1 MNLQRDQYVLGIDF
15 GTTNTCAAFMTSR
28 EPDPITVPFP
38 NGAHLLKSCV
48 QYGKNAD
55 VGDAAYKHLSMGVSG
70 IVKNVKRVLGRY
82 YNDEIV
88 QRCKE
93 QKQCAV
99 DIENFGSKPA
109 FTVANDT
116 YVVPSD
122 VASKIIQ
129 RIYETADK
137 YVKQSYGSDMKCEKV
152 MITFPANFNNNQRT
166 ATLLAVEKAGIPKEK
181 LKMMNEPSAAAF
193 HYCKLNRIDN
203 QTILVYDLGG
213 GTFDVSI
220 IKVNRG
226 DYTVL
231 KYAGDPFLGGA
242 DFDSLFAE
250 YIEKRCKEE
259 YHVPLIRSTN
269 EKVRRKLQAHLL
281 SLAEEAKIE
290 LSTRD
295 YYYVNLTGF
304 GIDSNKKLL
313 DSDDDDSD
321 DDEYS
326 LKVTRSEL
334 NNCIRR
340 LIDKSIGLV
349 KQCLSECG
357 LSTSDIDQVVLIGGS
372 SQLTIVKERLE
383 QMFGSGKVSGGE
395 VNPELAVARGACQ
408 SLVDHLNLKDRVV
421 YSLGQLLLGGRI
433 QCLIPRQSVIK
444 YTSQEME
451 TFPPKDYTKSISCAI
466 YQGNAENAGDI
477 ERQDDCVLVG
487 RYTIEGYDYAPLTD
501 VHFLTT
507 FTIDE
512 WGIIHVIDKYKEK
525 NKVLVDKTFRWEE
538 PELVRNNVDIE
549 LLRLLLLRELLS
561 SFSVCIIHT
570 HL

>member
-1 MNLQRDQYVLGIDF
+1 MNLRRDEYVLGIDF

-55 VGDAAYKHLSMGVSG
+55 VGDAAYKHLSTGKGG
-70 IVKNVKRVLGRY
+70 IVRNVKRILGRY
-82 YNDEIV
+82 YSDEIV
-88 QRCKE
+88 QRCKTE
-93 QKQCAV
+93 KQCAV
-99 DIENFGSKPA
+99 DIEEVNDKPVLRIDRNTTLA
-109 FTVANDT
+109 
-116 YVVPSD
+116 PSD
-122 VASKIIQ
+122 VASRIIQ

-137 YVKQSYGSDMKCEKV
+137 YVKQSYGSDMKCVKV

-166 ATLLAVEKAGIPKEK
+166 ATLLAVEKALEKAGIKKEK

-220 IKVNRG
+220 IHVNRG

-242 DFDSLFAE
+242 DFDSLFAKH
-250 YIEKRCKEE
+250 IEEKCKSD
-259 YHVPLIRSTN
+259 YHVPLIRSNN
-269 EKVRRKLQAHLL
+269 EKTRRKLQAHLL
-281 SLAEEAKIE
+281 SLAEEAKIG
-290 LSTRD
+290 LSSRD
-295 YYYVNLTGF
+295 TTYVDLAGF
-304 GIDSNKKLL
+304 GIESNKKSLDSDSD
-313 DSDDDDSD
+313 DSDDDD
-321 DDEYS
+321 YS

-340 LIDKSIGLV
+340 LIDKSIDLV

-372 SQLTIVKERLE
+372 SRLTIVEERLK
-383 QMFGSGKVSGGE
+383 QLFGSWKVSGGE
-395 VNPELAVARGACQ
+395 VNPELAVARGACH
-408 SLVDHLNLKDRVV
+408 SLVSNLNLKDRVV

-451 TFPPKDYTKSISCAI
+451 TFPPKDYTRSISCAI
-466 YQGNAENAGDI
+466 YQGNAEHAGDI

-525 NKVLVDKTFRWEE
+525 NKVLVDKMFRWEE
-538 PELVRNNVDIE
+538 PELVRNTVDIE
-549 LLRLLLLRELLS
+549 LLRLLLLRELLNS
-561 SFSVCIIHT
+561 
-570 HL
+570 

>member
-55 VGDAAYKHLSMGVSG
+55 VGDAAYKHLSAGKSG
-70 IVKNVKRVLGRY
+70 IVKNVKRILGRY

-137 YVKQSYGSDMKCEKV
+137 FVKQSYGSDMKCVKV

-250 YIEKRCKEE
+250 YIEKKCKNDF
-259 YHVPLIRSTN
+259 HVPLIRSTN
-269 EKVRRKLQAHLL
+269 DKGRSKLQAHLL

-334 NNCIRR
+334 NNCIRG
-340 LIDKSIGLV
+340 LIDKSINLV

-372 SQLTIVKERLE
+372 SRLTIVEDRLK
-383 QMFGSGKVSGGE
+383 QMFGSWKLSGDE

-408 SLVDHLNLKDRVV
+408 SLVGNLNLKDRVV
-421 YSLGQLLLGGRI
+421 YSLGQLLTGNRI
-433 QCLIPRQSVIK
+433 RCLIPRQTQIP
-444 YTSQEME
+444 YTSQELE
-451 TFPPKDYTKSISCAI
+451 TVPPEDYTRSLSCAI
-466 YQGNAENAGDI
+466 YQGNARQISDMEN
-477 ERQDDCVLVG
+477 QDDCDLVE
-487 RYTIEGYDYAPLTD
+487 RYALEGYDYAPANRI
-501 VHFLTT
+501 HFLTKY
-507 FTIDE
+507 TIDE
-512 WGIIHVIDKYKEK
+512 WGIIHVIEKYKEK
-525 NKVLVDKTFRWEE
+525 NKVLVDKMFRWIE
-538 PELVRNNVDIE
+538 PI
-549 LLRLLLLRELLS
+549 
-561 SFSVCIIHT
+561 
-570 HL
+570 

>member
-48 QYGKNAD
+48 QYGDQFN
-55 VGDAAYKHLSMGVSG
+55 VGDVAYKHLSAGKSG
-70 IVKNVKRVLGRY
+70 IVRNVKRILGRY

-99 DIENFGSKPA
+99 DIEEVNDKPVLCMDSNSNIA
-109 FTVANDT
+109 
-116 YVVPSD
+116 PSD

-129 RIYETADK
+129 RIYETAEK

-242 DFDSLFAE
+242 DFDSLFAKH
-250 YIEKRCKEE
+250 IEKKYRDA
-259 YHVPLIRSTN
+259 YHFPLIRSSSKSTC
-269 EKVRRKLQAHLL
+269 RKLQAQLL

-290 LSTRD
+290 LSNSDTAPI
-295 YYYVNLTGF
+295 NLIGF
-304 GIDSNKKLL
+304 GNDSNKKSL
-313 DSDDDDSD
+313 DSDSDDSD
-321 DDEYS
+321 DDEYNMT
-326 LKVTRSEL
+326 VTRSEL
-334 NNCIRR
+334 NNCIRG
-340 LIDKSIGLV
+340 LIDKSIDLV

-372 SQLTIVKERLE
+372 SRLTIVEDRLK
-383 QMFGSGKVSGGE
+383 QMFGSWKVSNKDN

-408 SLVDHLNLKDRVV
+408 TLVNNLNLKDRVV
-421 YSLGQLLLGGRI
+421 YSLGHLLVGRRI
-433 QCLIPRQSVIK
+433 ECLIPRQSQIP
-444 YTSQEME
+444 YTSPEME
-451 TFPPKDYTKSISCAI
+451 THPVSDYTTYCTSAI
-466 YQGNAENAGDI
+466 YQGKAESTGDM
-477 ERQDDCVLVG
+477 ESQDNCILVENY
-487 RYTIEGYDYAPLTD
+487 RMEGYDYAPAND

-512 WGIIHVIDKYKEK
+512 WGIINVLLKYKER
-525 NKVLVDKTFRWEE
+525 NKVLVDKMFRW
-538 PELVRNNVDIE
+538 IE
-549 LLRLLLLRELLS
+549 H
-561 SFSVCIIHT
+561 I
-570 HL
+570 

>member
-70 IVKNVKRVLGRY
+70 IVKNAKRVLGRY

-137 YVKQSYGSDMKCEKV
+137 FVKQSYGSDMKCVKV

-220 IKVNRG
+220 VRVKGN

-242 DFDSLFAE
+242 DFDSLFAKH
-250 YIEKRCKEE
+250 IEKKYREE
-259 YHVPLIRSTN
+259 YHVPLIRPTN
-269 EKVRRKLQAHLL
+269 DKVRRKLQARLL
-281 SLAEEAKIE
+281 SLAEEAKIR
-290 LSTRD
+290 LSSYDTVYID
-295 YYYVNLTGF
+295 LIGF
-304 GIDSNKKLL
+304 GNRCN
-313 DSDDDDSD
+313 DSDDE
-321 DDEYS
+321 EYS
-326 LKVTRSEL
+326 LKVARSEL
-334 NNCIRR
+334 NNCIRG
-340 LIDKSIGLV
+340 LIDKSINLV
-349 KQCLSECG
+349 NQCLFECG
-357 LSTSDIDQVVLIGGS
+357 LNTSDIDQVVLIGGS
-372 SQLTIVKERLE
+372 SQLTIVKDRLK
-383 QMFGSGKVSGGE
+383 QMFGSWKVSGGE
-395 VNPELAVARGACQ
+395 VDCELAVARGACQ
-408 SLVDHLNLKDRVV
+408 SLVGNLYLKDRVV
-421 YSLGQLLLGGRI
+421 YSLGQLLSGNQV
-433 QCLIPRQSVIK
+433 QCLIPRQSEIPCK
-444 YTSQEME
+444 SEEIT
-451 TFPPKDYTKSISCAI
+451 TWPDKDYTQFIYDAV
-466 YQGNAENAGDI
+466 YQGDATFLREIREIDKNY
-477 ERQDDCVLVG
+477 VLVDNF
-487 RYTIEGYDYAPLTD
+487 RVEGYDYAPACD
-501 VHFLTT
+501 IHFLTT
-507 FTIDE
+507 YSIDE
-512 WGIIHVIDKYKEK
+512 YGIIRVIKKYKER
-525 NKVLVDKTFRWEE
+525 NRVLVDKMFRWEE
-538 PELVRNNVDIE
+538 PI
-549 LLRLLLLRELLS
+549 
-561 SFSVCIIHT
+561 
-570 HL
+570 

>member
-1 MNLQRDQYVLGIDF
+1 MNLRRDEYVLGIDF

-55 VGDAAYKHLSMGVSG
+55 VGDAAYKHLSTGKGG
-70 IVKNVKRVLGRY
+70 IVRNVKRILGRY
-82 YNDEIV
+82 YSDEIV
-88 QRCKE
+88 QRCKTE
-93 QKQCAV
+93 KQCAV
-99 DIENFGSKPA
+99 DIEEVSDKPVLRIDRNTTLA
-109 FTVANDT
+109 
-116 YVVPSD
+116 PSD

-129 RIYETADK
+129 RTYETADK
-137 YVKQSYGSDMKCEKV
+137 YVKQSYGSDMKCVKV

-166 ATLLAVEKAGIPKEK
+166 ATLLAVEKALEKAGIKKDK

-193 HYCKLNRIDN
+193 HYCKLKHIDN

-220 IKVNRG
+220 IRVNRG

-242 DFDSLFAE
+242 DFDSLFAD
-250 YIEKRCKEE
+250 YIEKKCREE
-259 YHVPLIRSTN
+259 YHVPLIRSNN
-269 EKVRRKLQAHLL
+269 EKARRRYYQQLLQ
-281 SLAEEAKIE
+281 LAEYAKIE
-290 LSTRD
+290 LSSRD
-295 YYYVNLTGF
+295 YFYIDLTGF
-304 GIDSNKKLL
+304 GIESNKKSLDSDSD
-313 DSDDDDSD
+313 DSDDDDD
-321 DDEYS
+321 YS

-340 LIDKSIGLV
+340 LIDKSIDLV

-372 SQLTIVKERLE
+372 SRLTIVEERLK
-383 QMFGSGKVSGGE
+383 QLFGSWKVSGGE

-408 SLVDHLNLKDRVV
+408 TLVNNLNLKDRVV

-451 TFPPKDYTKSISCAI
+451 TFPPKDYTRSISCAI
-466 YQGNAENAGDI
+466 YQGNAEHAGDI

-525 NKVLVDKTFRWEE
+525 NKVLVDKMFRWKE
-538 PELVRNNVDIE
+538 PI
-549 LLRLLLLRELLS
+549 
-561 SFSVCIIHT
+561 
-570 HL
+570 

>member
-1 MNLQRDQYVLGIDF
+1 MNLRRDEYVLGIDF

-38 NGAHLLKSCV
+38 NGSYLLKSCV
-48 QYGKNAD
+48 QYGDQFN
-55 VGDAAYKHLSMGVSG
+55 VGDAAYKHLSTGKGS
-70 IVKNVKRVLGRY
+70 IVRNVKRILGRY
-82 YNDEIV
+82 YSDEIV
-88 QRCKE
+88 QRCKTE
-93 QKQCAV
+93 KQCAV
-99 DIENFGSKPA
+99 DIEEVSDKPVLRIDRNTMLA
-109 FTVANDT
+109 
-116 YVVPSD
+116 PSD
-122 VASKIIQ
+122 VASRIIQ
-129 RIYETADK
+129 RTYETADK
-137 YVKQSYGSDMKCEKV
+137 YVKQSYGSDMKCVKV

-220 IKVNRG
+220 IRVNRG

-242 DFDSLFAE
+242 DFDSLFAKH
-250 YIEKRCKEE
+250 IEEKCKSDF
-259 YHVPLIRSTN
+259 HVPLIRSNN
-269 EKVRRKLQAHLL
+269 EKTRRKLQAHLL

-290 LSTRD
+290 LSSSETT
-295 YYYVNLTGF
+295 YVDLAGF
-304 GIDSNKKLL
+304 GIESNKKSL
-313 DSDDDDSD
+313 DSDSDESDDDD
-321 DDEYS
+321 YS
-326 LKVTRSEL
+326 LKVTRDGL

-340 LIDKSIGLV
+340 LIDKSIDLV

-372 SQLTIVKERLE
+372 SRLTIVEERLK
-383 QMFGSGKVSGGE
+383 QLFGSWKVSGGE

-408 SLVDHLNLKDRVV
+408 TLVNNLNLKDRVV
-421 YSLGQLLLGGRI
+421 YSLGHLLVGRRI
-433 QCLIPRQSVIK
+433 ECLIPRQSVIK

-451 TFPPKDYTKSISCAI
+451 THPVSDYTTYCTSAV
-466 YQGNAENAGDI
+466 YQGNAKSTGDMEN
-477 ERQDDCVLVG
+477 QDDCILVENY
-487 RYTIEGYDYAPLTD
+487 RMEGYDYAPAND

-512 WGIIHVIDKYKEK
+512 WGIINVVVKYKER
-525 NKVLVDKTFRWEE
+525 NKVLVNKMFRWKE
-538 PELVRNNVDIE
+538 PI
-549 LLRLLLLRELLS
+549 
-561 SFSVCIIHT
+561 
-570 HL
+570 

>member
-1 MNLQRDQYVLGIDF
+1 MNLRRDEYVLGIDF

-55 VGDAAYKHLSMGVSG
+55 VGDAAYKHLSTGKSG
-70 IVKNVKRVLGRY
+70 IVRNVKRILGRY

-99 DIENFGSKPA
+99 DIEEVNDKPVLHIDRS
-109 FTVANDT
+109 TT
-116 YVVPSD
+116 CSPSD

-129 RIYETADK
+129 RIYETAEK
-137 YVKQSYGSDMKCEKV
+137 YVKQSYGSDMKCIKV

-269 EKVRRKLQAHLL
+269 DKVRRKLQAHLL

-304 GIDSNKKLL
+304 GIDSNKKSL
-313 DSDDDDSD
+313 DSDSDDSD

-340 LIDKSIGLV
+340 LIDKSINLV

-372 SQLTIVKERLE
+372 SRLTIVEDRLK
-383 QMFGSGKVSGGE
+383 QMFGSWKLSGDE

-408 SLVDHLNLKDRVV
+408 SLLGNLNLKDRVV
-421 YSLGQLLLGGRI
+421 YSLGQFLIGNRI
-433 QCLIPRQSVIK
+433 RCLIPRQTQIP
-444 YTSQEME
+444 YTSQELE
-451 TFPPKDYTKSISCAI
+451 TVPPEDYTRSLSCAI
-466 YQGNAENAGDI
+466 YQGNARQISDMEN
-477 ERQDDCVLVG
+477 QDDCDLVE
-487 RYTIEGYDYAPLTD
+487 RYALEGYDYAPANKI
-501 VHFLTT
+501 HFSTKY
-507 FTIDE
+507 TIDE
-512 WGIIHVIDKYKEK
+512 WGIIQVKEKYKEK
-525 NKVLVDKTFRWEE
+525 NKVLVDKMFRWIE
-538 PELVRNNVDIE
+538 PI
-549 LLRLLLLRELLS
+549 
-561 SFSVCIIHT
+561 
-570 HL
+570 

>member
-28 EPDPITVPFP
+28 EPDSRVVTFP

-55 VGDAAYKHLSMGVSG
+55 VGDAAYKHLSAGKSG
-70 IVKNVKRVLGRY
+70 IVKNVKRILGRY

-99 DIENFGSKPA
+99 DIEEVNDKPVLCMDSNSNIA
-109 FTVANDT
+109 
-116 YVVPSD
+116 PSD

-129 RIYETADK
+129 RIYETAEK
-137 YVKQSYGSDMKCEKV
+137 YVKQSYGSDMKCIKV

-250 YIEKRCKEE
+250 YIEKRCKSDF
-259 YHVPLIRSTN
+259 HVPLIRSTN
-269 EKVRRKLQAHLL
+269 DKGRSKLQAHLL

-290 LSTRD
+290 LSTSD
-295 YYYVNLTGF
+295 TTYVDLTGF
-304 GIDSNKKLL
+304 GIDPKKSLESE
-313 DSDDDDSD
+313 DSDSDSE
-321 DDEYS
+321 DEYS
-326 LKVTRSEL
+326 LKVSRDEL
-334 NNCIRR
+334 NGCIREK
-340 LIDKSIGLV
+340 INISINIV
-349 KQCLSECG
+349 NKCLSECG
-357 LSTSDIDQVVLIGGS
+357 LSTSSIDRVVLIGGS

-383 QMFGSGKVSGGE
+383 QMFGSGKVSSGE

-408 SLVDHLNLKDRVV
+408 SLLGNLNLKDRVV
-421 YSLGQLLLGGRI
+421 YSLGQELKRGRV
-433 QCLIPRQSVIK
+433 QCLIPCQSEIPCSSRESETVPPRD
-444 YTSQEME
+444 YTS
-451 TFPPKDYTKSISCAI
+451 SICCAI
-466 YQGNAENAGDI
+466 YQGNAEHAGDI
-477 ERQDDCVLVG
+477 ESRDKCDLVEE
-487 RYTIEGYDYAPLTD
+487 YIIEGYDPAPRSEI
-501 VHFLTT
+501 HFLTT

-512 WGIIHVIDKYKEK
+512 WGIIHVIDKHKEK
-525 NKVLVDKTFRWEE
+525 NKVLVDKTFGWEE
-538 PELVRNNVDIE
+538 PI
-549 LLRLLLLRELLS
+549 
-561 SFSVCIIHT
+561 
-570 HL
+570 

>member
-28 EPDPITVPFP
+28 EPDPRVVTFP

-55 VGDAAYKHLSMGVSG
+55 VGDAAYKHLSAGKSG
-70 IVKNVKRVLGRY
+70 IVKNVKRILGRY

-99 DIENFGSKPA
+99 DIEEVNDKPVLCMDSNSNIA
-109 FTVANDT
+109 
-116 YVVPSD
+116 PSD

-137 YVKQSYGSDMKCEKV
+137 YVKQSYGSDMKCIKV

-193 HYCKLNRIDN
+193 HYCKLNKIDN

-313 DSDDDDSD
+313 DSDSDDSD

-334 NNCIRR
+334 NNCIRG
-340 LIDKSIGLV
+340 LIDKSIDLV

-357 LSTSDIDQVVLIGGS
+357 LRPSDIDQVVLIGGS
-372 SQLTIVKERLE
+372 SRLTIVEDRLK
-383 QMFGSGKVSGGE
+383 QMFGSWKLSGDE

-421 YSLGQLLLGGRI
+421 YSLGQFLIGNRI
-433 QCLIPRQSVIK
+433 RCLIPRQSQIP
-444 YTSQEME
+444 YTSQELE
-451 TFPPKDYTKSISCAI
+451 TVPPEDYTRSLSCAI
-466 YQGNAENAGDI
+466 YQGNAKQISDMEN
-477 ERQDDCVLVG
+477 QDDCDLVE
-487 RYTIEGYDYAPLTD
+487 RYALEGYDYAPANRI
-501 VHFLTT
+501 HFLTKY
-507 FTIDE
+507 TIDE
-512 WGIIHVIDKYKEK
+512 WGIIHVIEKYKEK
-525 NKVLVDKTFRWEE
+525 NKVLVDKMFRWIE
-538 PELVRNNVDIE
+538 PV
-549 LLRLLLLRELLS
+549 
-561 SFSVCIIHT
+561 
-570 HL
+570 

>member
-1 MNLQRDQYVLGIDF
+1 MNLRRDEYVLGIDF

-55 VGDAAYKHLSMGVSG
+55 VGDAAYKHLSAGKSG
-70 IVKNVKRVLGRY
+70 IVKNVKRILGRY

-99 DIENFGSKPA
+99 DIEEVNDKPVLCMDSNSNIA
-109 FTVANDT
+109 
-116 YVVPSD
+116 PSD

-137 YVKQSYGSDMKCEKV
+137 YVKQSYGSDMKCIKV

-193 HYCKLNRIDN
+193 HYCKLNKIDN

-220 IKVNRG
+220 VRVKGN

-242 DFDSLFAE
+242 DFDSLFAKH
-250 YIEKRCKEE
+250 IEKKYREE
-259 YHVPLIRSTN
+259 YHVPLIRPTN
-269 EKVRRKLQAHLL
+269 DKVRRKLQARLL

-290 LSTRD
+290 LSTSD
-295 YYYVNLTGF
+295 TVYIDLIGF
-304 GIDSNKKLL
+304 GNRW
-313 DSDDDDSD
+313 DDSA

-334 NNCIRR
+334 NNCIRG
-340 LIDKSIGLV
+340 LIDKSINLV
-349 KQCLSECG
+349 NQCLFECG
-357 LSTSDIDQVVLIGGS
+357 LNTSDIDQVVLIGGS
-372 SQLTIVKERLE
+372 SQLTIVKDRLK
-383 QMFGSGKVSGGE
+383 QMFGSWKVSGGE
-395 VNPELAVARGACQ
+395 VDCELAVARGACQ
-408 SLVDHLNLKDRVV
+408 SLVGNLYLKDRVV
-421 YSLGQLLLGGRI
+421 YSLGQLLSGNQV
-433 QCLIPRQSVIK
+433 QCLIPRQSEIPCK
-444 YTSQEME
+444 SEEIT
-451 TFPPKDYTKSISCAI
+451 TWPDKDYTQFIYDAV
-466 YQGNAENAGDI
+466 YQGDATFLREIREIDKNY
-477 ERQDDCVLVG
+477 VLVDNF
-487 RYTIEGYDYAPLTD
+487 RVEGYDYAPACD
-501 VHFLTT
+501 IHFLTT
-507 FTIDE
+507 YSIDE
-512 WGIIHVIDKYKEK
+512 YGIIRVIKKYKER
-525 NKVLVDKTFRWEE
+525 NRVLVDKKFRWEE
-538 PELVRNNVDIE
+538 PI
-549 LLRLLLLRELLS
+549 
-561 SFSVCIIHT
+561 
-570 HL
+570 

>member
-1 MNLQRDQYVLGIDF
+1 MNLRRDEYVLGIDF

-38 NGAHLLKSCV
+38 NGTNILKSCV
-48 QYGKNAD
+48 QYGDQFN
-55 VGDAAYKHLSMGVSG
+55 VGDVAYKHLSMGMSG
-70 IVKNVKRVLGRY
+70 VVKNVKRILGRY
-82 YNDEIV
+82 YSDEIV
-88 QRCKE
+88 QRCKTE
-93 QKQCAV
+93 KQCAV
-99 DIENFGSKPA
+99 DIENFGGKPA
-109 FTVANDT
+109 LTVADDT

-122 VASKIIQ
+122 VASRIIQ
-129 RIYETADK
+129 RMYETADK
-137 YVKQSYGSDMKCEKV
+137 YVKQSYGSDMKCVKV

-166 ATLLAVEKAGIPKEK
+166 ATLLAVEKALEKAGIPKEK

-193 HYCKLNRIDN
+193 HYCKLKHIDN

-220 IKVNRG
+220 IRVNRG

-242 DFDSLFAE
+242 DFDSLFAKH
-250 YIEKRCKEE
+250 IEEKYRHV
-259 YHVPLIRSTN
+259 YHLPLIRSNN
-269 EKVRRKLQAHLL
+269 EKTRRKLQAHLL

-290 LSTRD
+290 LSNNDSTL
-295 YYYVNLTGF
+295 VNLIGF
-304 GIDSNKKLL
+304 GNDSKKSLVNDS
-313 DSDDDDSD
+313 DSDDSD
-321 DDEYS
+321 EADEYN
-326 LKVTRSEL
+326 LAVTRSEL

-340 LIDKSIGLV
+340 LIDKSIDLV

-372 SQLTIVKERLE
+372 SRLTIVEERLK
-383 QMFGSGKVSGGE
+383 QLFGSWKVSGGE

-408 SLVDHLNLKDRVV
+408 TLVNNLNLKDRVV
-421 YSLGQLLLGGRI
+421 YSLGHLLVGRRI
-433 QCLIPRQSVIK
+433 ECLIPRQSVIK

-451 TFPPKDYTKSISCAI
+451 THPVSDYTTYCTSAV
-466 YQGNAENAGDI
+466 YQGNAKSTGDMEN
-477 ERQDDCVLVG
+477 QDDCILVENY
-487 RYTIEGYDYAPLTD
+487 RMEGYDYAPAND

-525 NKVLVDKTFRWEE
+525 NKVLVDKMFRWEE
-538 PELVRNNVDIE
+538 PI
-549 LLRLLLLRELLS
+549 
-561 SFSVCIIHT
+561 
-570 HL
+570 

>member
-48 QYGKNAD
+48 QYGDQFN
-55 VGDAAYKHLSMGVSG
+55 VGDVAYKHLSAGKSG
-70 IVKNVKRVLGRY
+70 IVRNVKRILGRY

-137 YVKQSYGSDMKCEKV
+137 FVKQSYGSDMKCEKV

-269 EKVRRKLQAHLL
+269 DKVRRKLQAHLL

-304 GIDSNKKLL
+304 GIDSNKKSL
-313 DSDDDDSD
+313 DSDSDDSD
-321 DDEYS
+321 DGEYS

-340 LIDKSIGLV
+340 LIDKSINLV

-372 SQLTIVKERLE
+372 SRLTIVEDRLK
-383 QMFGSGKVSGGE
+383 QMFGSWKLSGDE

-408 SLVDHLNLKDRVV
+408 SLLGNLNLKDRVV
-421 YSLGQLLLGGRI
+421 YSLGQFLIGNRI
-433 QCLIPRQSVIK
+433 RCLIPRQTQIP
-444 YTSQEME
+444 YTSQELE
-451 TFPPKDYTKSISCAI
+451 TVPPEDYTRSLSCAI
-466 YQGNAENAGDI
+466 YQGNARQISDMEN
-477 ERQDDCVLVG
+477 QDDCDLVE
-487 RYTIEGYDYAPLTD
+487 RYALEGYDYAPANKI
-501 VHFLTT
+501 HFSTKY
-507 FTIDE
+507 TIDE
-512 WGIIHVIDKYKEK
+512 WGIIHVIEKYKEK
-525 NKVLVDKTFRWEE
+525 NKVLVDKMFRWIE
-538 PELVRNNVDIE
+538 PI
-549 LLRLLLLRELLS
+549 
-561 SFSVCIIHT
+561 
-570 HL
+570 

>member
-48 QYGKNAD
+48 QYGD
-55 VGDAAYKHLSMGVSG
+55 QFQVGYTAYKHLSTGG
-70 IVKNVKRVLGRY
+70 TRIVKNVKRVLGRY

-88 QRCKE
+88 QRCKRE
-93 QKQCAV
+93 KQCAV
-99 DIENFGSKPA
+99 DIEEINDKPVLRIDRS
-109 FTVANDT
+109 TT
-116 YVVPSD
+116 CSPSD
-122 VASKIIQ
+122 VASKIIHH
-129 RIYETADK
+129 IYETADK
-137 YVKQSYGSDMKCEKV
+137 YVKQSYGSDMKCVKV

-250 YIEKRCKEE
+250 YIEKKYRDAF
-259 YHVPLIRSTN
+259 HFPLIRSTN

-290 LSTRD
+290 LSNTD
-295 YYYVNLTGF
+295 TTYVNLTGF
-304 GIDSNKKLL
+304 GIDSKKSLIN

-321 DDEYS
+321 NDEYRIP
-326 LKVTRSEL
+326 VTRNEL
-334 NNCIRR
+334 NDCIRR
-340 LIDKSIGLV
+340 LIDKSIDLV

-357 LSTSDIDQVVLIGGS
+357 LSTSSIDHVVLIGGS
-372 SQLTIVKERLE
+372 SRLTIVEDRLK
-383 QMFGSGKVSGGE
+383 QLFGSWKVSNKDN

-408 SLVDHLNLKDRVV
+408 TLVNNLNLKDRVV
-421 YSLGQLLLGGRI
+421 YSLGQRLHGDII
-433 QCLIPRQSVIK
+433 QCLIPRQKEIP
-444 YTSQEME
+444 YTSPELE
-451 TFPPKDYTKSISCAI
+451 TCPAGDYTNSLSCAI
-466 YQGNAENAGDI
+466 YQGNAKSTGDI
-477 ERQDDCVLVG
+477 ERQDDCDLVE
-487 RYTIEGYDYAPLTD
+487 RYRLEGYDCAPAND
-501 VHFLTT
+501 VHFLTS

-512 WGIIHVIDKYKEK
+512 WGIINVTDKYKEK
-525 NKVLVDKTFRWEE
+525 NKVLVDKMFRWIE
-538 PELVRNNVDIE
+538 PI
-549 LLRLLLLRELLS
+549 
-561 SFSVCIIHT
+561 
-570 HL
+570 